1 MKLLQDILY
10 QVGIKQVVGST
21 NVAVESIVFD
31 SRKAVKMSLFVAIR
45 GSLSDGHEYI
55 ESAIKGGA
63 SAVICENLPETRN
76 KNVTYVEVADSHEA
90 LGIIASNFF
99 ENPSEKL
106 KLIGI
111 TGTNGKTTTSTM
123 LYDLFRLLGKKVGL
137 ISTVENKINNEVVP
151 ATHTTPDAVSFN
163 ELLVRMVDAGCTY
176 CIMEVSS
183 HALHQHRVTGAKF
196 SGAVYTNISR
206 DHLDYHETFDAYIG
220 AKKMLFD
227 MLPKEAFALVNL
239 DDRQGP
245 TMLQN
250 CKAAVQRTY
259 ALKSM
264 ADFRVKVIENQFGG
278 LHVNIDG
285 LDLYAKM
292 VGRFNAYNLL
302 SAYATAVLLG
312 FEKLDVLTA
321 LSNINPVAGRFQY
334 VMGPDK
340 ITAIIDYAHT
350 PDALKNVLKTVED
363 IRTRNEEVITV
374 VGCGGNRDAGKR
386 PEMARIACK
395 YSDRVIFTSD
405 NPRNED
411 PEAIIE
417 DMKAGVEPQDYRK
430 TNTIVNRKEAIK
442 MACSIARTGDIIL
455 IAGKGHEKYQEI
467 KGERIDFDD
476 LAIVND
482 TFKLLNH

>member
-21 NVAVESIVFD
+21 QMEVESLVFD
-31 SRKAVKMSLFVAIR
+31 SRNVVPNCVFVAIK
-45 GSLSDGHEYI
+45 GTLSDGHKFI
-55 ESAIKGGA
+55 DSAIDKGA
-63 SAVICENLPETRN
+63 TAVVCEEMPKEVNPDI
-76 KNVTYVEVADSHEA
+76 TYVQVGDSHAA
-90 LGIIASNFF
+90 LGMMASNFYD
-99 ENPSEKL
+99 NPSEKL

-111 TGTNGKTTTSTM
+111 TGTNGKTTTSTI
-123 LYDLFRLLGKKVGL
+123 LYDLLRLLGEKVGL
-137 ISTVENKINNEVVP
+137 ISTVENKIQDRVIP

-163 ELLVRMVDAGCTY
+163 ELLADMVAEGCNY
-176 CIMEVSS
+176 CFMEVSS

-196 SGAVYTNISR
+196 SGAIFTNLSH
-206 DHLDYHETFDAYIG
+206 DHLDYHKTFDAYIA

-227 MLPKEAFALVNL
+227 MLPKDSFALVNQ
-239 DDRQGP
+239 DDRQGA

-250 CKAAVQRTY
+250 CKANLQRTY

-264 ADFRVKVIENQFGG
+264 GDFKVKVIENQFGG
-278 LHVNIDG
+278 LQLNIDG

-302 SAYATAVLLG
+302 SAYATGVLLG
-312 FEKLDVLTA
+312 FDKMEVLTA
-321 LSNINPVAGRFQY
+321 LSSINPVAGRFQY
-334 VMGPDK
+334 VISPDQV
-340 ITAIIDYAHT
+340 TAIVDYAHT
-350 PDALKNVLKTVED
+350 PDALKNVLKTIED

-374 VGCGGNRDAGKR
+374 VGCGGNRDVTKR
-386 PEMARIACK
+386 PHMARIACK
-395 YSDRVIFTSD
+395 FSDRVIFTSD

-411 PEAIIE
+411 PEAIIK
-417 DMKAGVEPQDYRK
+417 DMQAGVEPQDYRK
-430 TNTIVNRKEAIK
+430 TNVIVNRKEAIK
-442 MACSIARTGDIIL
+442 MACSIARKGDIIL

-467 KGERIDFDD
+467 KGERFPFDD

>member
-10 QVGIKQVVGST
+10 QVSINQVVGST
-21 NVAVESIVFD
+21 NLAVESIVFD
-31 SRKAVKMSLFVAIR
+31 SRKSGKSLLFTAIK
-45 GSLSDGHEYI
+45 GELSDGHAYI
-55 ESAIKGGA
+55 DQAIANGA
-63 SAVICENLPETRN
+63 VAVICEKLPESTQPDI
-76 KNVTYVEVADSHEA
+76 TYVVVPDSHEA
-90 LGIIASNFF
+90 LGIMASNFYD
-99 ENPSEKL
+99 NPSEKL

-123 LYDLFRLLGKKVGL
+123 LYDLLRLLGHKVGL
-137 ISTVENKINNEVVP
+137 ISTVENKIDNEVVP

-163 ELLVRMVDAGCTY
+163 HLLMKMVEAGCSY
-176 CIMEVSS
+176 CFMEVSS
-183 HALHQHRVTGAKF
+183 HALHQHRVAGAKF
-196 SGAVYTNISR
+196 AGAVFTNLSH
-206 DHLDYHETFDAYIG
+206 DHLDYHHTFDAYIA

-227 MLPKEAFALVNL
+227 MLPKDAFALVNL

-250 CKAAVQRTY
+250 CKAATQRTY

-264 ADFRVKVIENQFGG
+264 ADFKVKVIENQFGG

-302 SAYATAVLLG
+302 TAYATGVLLG
-312 FEKLDVLTA
+312 FEKLEVLTA
-321 LSNINPVAGRFQY
+321 LSSINPVAGRFQY
-334 VMGPDK
+334 VISPENV
-340 ITAIIDYAHT
+340 TAIVDYAHT

-363 IRTRNEEVITV
+363 IRTKNEEVITV
-374 VGCGGNRDAGKR
+374 VGCGGNRDATKR

-395 YSDRVIFTSD
+395 FSDRVIFTSD

-417 DMKAGVEPQDYRK
+417 DMMKGVEPQDFRK
-430 TNTIVNRKEAIK
+430 TNTIINRKEAIK
-442 MACSIARTGDIIL
+442 MACSIARPGDIIL

-467 KGERIDFDD
+467 NGERFPFDD
-476 LAIVND
+476 LEIVND
-482 TFKLLNH
+482 TFKLLNN

>member
-31 SRKAVKMSLFVAIR
+31 SRKAAKMSLFVAIK
-45 GSLSDGHEYI
+45 GTLSDGHAFI
-55 ESAIKGGA
+55 DSAIKSGA
-63 SAVICENLPETRN
+63 SAVVCEDLPESRN
-76 KNVTYVEVADSHEA
+76 KGVTYIEVTNSHEA

-99 ENPSEKL
+99 DNPSEKL
-106 KLIGI
+106 KLVGI

-206 DHLDYHETFDAYIG
+206 DHLDYHKTFDAYIG

-250 CKAAVQRTY
+250 CKADVQRTY

-278 LHVNIDG
+278 LHINIDG
-285 LDLYAKM
+285 LDLYSKM

-302 SAYATAVLLG
+302 SAYAAAVLLG

-321 LSNINPVAGRFQY
+321 LSNISPVAGRFQY
-334 VMGPDK
+334 VIGPDK

-350 PDALKNVLKTVED
+350 PDALKNVLKTVDD

-442 MACSIARTGDIIL
+442 MACSIARAGDIIL

-476 LAIVND
+476 LGIVND

>member
-21 NVAVESIVFD
+21 QIEIESLVFD
-31 SRKAVKMSLFVAIR
+31 SRKVVPNCVFVAIR
-45 GSLSDGHEYI
+45 GTLSDGHKFI
-55 ESAIKGGA
+55 DSAIDNGA
-63 SAVICENLPETRN
+63 TAVVCEEMPKELNS
-76 KNVTYVEVADSHEA
+76 KITYVEAGDSHAA
-90 LGIIASNFF
+90 LGMMSSNFF
-99 ENPSEKL
+99 DNPSEKL

-111 TGTNGKTTTSTM
+111 TGTNGKTTTSTIM
-123 LYDLFRLLGKKVGL
+123 YDLLRLLGEKVGL
-137 ISTVENKINNEVVP
+137 ISTVENKIQDRVVV

-163 ELLVRMVDAGCTY
+163 ELLADMVAEGCTY
-176 CIMEVSS
+176 CFMEVSS

-196 SGAVYTNISR
+196 SGAVFTNLSH
-206 DHLDYHETFDAYIG
+206 DHLDYHKTFDAYIA

-227 MLPKEAFALVNL
+227 MLPKDSFALVNQ
-239 DDRQGP
+239 DDKQGA

-250 CKAAVQRTY
+250 CKAKVQRTY

-264 ADFRVKVIENQFGG
+264 GDFKVKVVENQFGG
-278 LHVNIDG
+278 LQLNIDG

-302 SAYATAVLLG
+302 SAYATGVLLG
-312 FEKLDVLTA
+312 YDKMEVLTA
-321 LSNINPVAGRFQY
+321 LSSINPVAGRFQY
-334 VMGPDK
+334 VISPDQV
-340 ITAIIDYAHT
+340 TAIIDYAHT

-374 VGCGGNRDAGKR
+374 VGCGGNRDATKR

-395 YSDRVIFTSD
+395 FSDRVIFTSD

-411 PEAIIE
+411 PEAIIQ
-417 DMKAGVEPQDYRK
+417 DMQAGVEPQDYRK
-430 TNTIVNRKEAIK
+430 TNVIVNRKEAIK
-442 MACSIARTGDIIL
+442 MACSIARKGDIIL

-467 KGERIDFDD
+467 KGERFPFDD

>member
-10 QVGIKQVVGST
+10 QVSIKEVVGST
-21 NVAVESIVFD
+21 NMSVESIVFD
-31 SRKAVKMSLFVAIR
+31 SRKATKTALFVAIK
-45 GSLSDGHEYI
+45 GVLSDGHGYI
-55 ESAIKGGA
+55 DQAISNGA
-63 SAVICENLPETRN
+63 VAVICEEIPLSKRSEI
-76 KNVTYVEVADSHEA
+76 TYVLVPDSHEA
-90 LGIIASNFF
+90 LGIIASNFYD
-99 ENPSEKL
+99 NPSEKL

-123 LYDLFRLLGKKVGL
+123 LYDLLRLLGNKVGL
-137 ISTVENKINNEVVP
+137 ISTVENKIDNEIVP

-163 ELLVRMVDAGCTY
+163 QLLVQMLNAGCTY
-176 CIMEVSS
+176 CFMEVSS
-183 HALHQHRVTGAKF
+183 HALHQHRVTGATF
-196 SGAVYTNISR
+196 AGAVFTNLSH
-206 DHLDYHETFDAYIG
+206 DHLDYHKTFDAYIA

-227 MLPKEAFALVNL
+227 MLPKESFALVNL
-239 DDRQGP
+239 DDRQGE

-250 CKAAVQRTY
+250 CKSAVQRTY

-264 ADFRVKVIENQFGG
+264 SDFKAKVIENQFGG
-278 LHVNIDG
+278 LHLNIDG

-302 SAYATAVLLG
+302 SAYATGVLLG
-312 FEKLDVLTA
+312 YEKLDVLTA
-321 LSNINPVAGRFQY
+321 LSSINPVAGRFQY
-334 VMGPDK
+334 VISTDK
-340 ITAIIDYAHT
+340 VTAIIDYAHT

-363 IRTRNEEVITV
+363 IRTKNEEVITV
-374 VGCGGNRDAGKR
+374 VGCGGNRDATKR

-395 YSDRVIFTSD
+395 FSDRVIFTSD

-417 DMKAGVEPQDYRK
+417 EMIKGVEPQDFRK

-442 MACSIARTGDIIL
+442 MACSIARSGDIIL

-467 KGERIDFDD
+467 NGERHPFDD
-476 LAIVND
+476 LAIVNE

>member
-10 QVGIKQVVGST
+10 QVSIKEVVGAT
-21 NVAVESIVFD
+21 NISVESIVFD
-31 SRKAVKMSLFVAIR
+31 SRKSITSSLFVAVK
-45 GSLSDGHEYI
+45 GVLSDGHEFI
-55 ESAIKGGA
+55 DQAIANGA
-63 SAVICENLPETRN
+63 VAIVCEELPKSKKPEI
-76 KNVTYVEVADSHEA
+76 TYVAVSDSHEA
-90 LGIIASNFF
+90 LGIMASNFYD
-99 ENPSEKL
+99 NPSEKL

-123 LYDLFRLLGKKVGL
+123 LFDLLRLLGNKVGL
-137 ISTVENKINNEVVP
+137 ISTVENKIDNEAVP

-163 ELLVRMVDAGCTY
+163 QLLVKMVEAGCTY
-176 CIMEVSS
+176 CFMEVSS

-196 SGAVYTNISR
+196 AGAVYTNLSH
-206 DHLDYHETFDAYIG
+206 DHLDYHKTFDAYIN

-227 MLPKEAFALVNL
+227 MLPKDSFALVNL
-239 DDRQGP
+239 DDRQGE

-250 CKAAVQRTY
+250 CKADVQRTY

-264 ADFRVKVIENQFGG
+264 ADFKVKVIENQFGG

-302 SAYATAVLLG
+302 SAYATGVLLG
-312 FEKLDVLTA
+312 FDKLDVLTA
-321 LSNINPVAGRFQY
+321 LSSINPVAGRFQY
-334 VMGPDK
+334 VISPDK
-340 ITAIIDYAHT
+340 VTAIIDYAHT

-363 IRTRNEEVITV
+363 IRTRNEEVITI
-374 VGCGGNRDAGKR
+374 VGCGGNRDATKR

-395 YSDRVIFTSD
+395 FSDRVIFTSD

-417 DMKAGVEPQDYRK
+417 DMKKGVEPQDFRK

-442 MACSIARTGDIIL
+442 MACSIARSGDIIL

-467 KGERIDFDD
+467 NGERLPFDD
-476 LAIVND
+476 LQIVND
-482 TFKLLNH
+482 TFKLLNN

>member
-21 NVAVESIVFD
+21 QIEVGSLVFD
-31 SRKAVKMSLFVAIR
+31 SRKAEPNCVFVAVV
-45 GSLSDGHEYI
+45 GTLADGHQFI
-55 ESAIKGGA
+55 DSAIDKGA
-63 SAVICENLPETRN
+63 TAVVCEEMPQELHP
-76 KNVTYVEVADSHEA
+76 NVTYVEVGDSHAA
-90 LGIIASNFF
+90 LGIMASNYYD
-99 ENPSEKL
+99 NPSEKL

-111 TGTNGKTTTSTM
+111 TGTNGKTTTSTIM
-123 LYDLFRLLGKKVGL
+123 YDLLRLLGEKVGL
-137 ISTVENKINNEVVP
+137 ISTVENKIHDRVVQ

-163 ELLVRMVDAGCTY
+163 KLLADMVAEGCTY
-176 CIMEVSS
+176 CFMEVSS

-196 SGAVYTNISR
+196 SGAVFTNLSH
-206 DHLDYHETFDAYIG
+206 DHLDYHQTFDAYIA

-227 MLPKEAFALVNL
+227 MLPGDSFALVNQ
-239 DDRQGP
+239 DDKQGA

-250 CKAAVQRTY
+250 CKASVQRTY

-264 ADFRVKVIENQFGG
+264 GDFRVKVIENQFGG
-278 LHVNIDG
+278 LHLNIDG

-302 SAYATAVLLG
+302 CAYGTGVLLG
-312 FEKLDVLTA
+312 YDKMDVLTA
-321 LSNINPVAGRFQY
+321 LSSVNPVAGRFQY
-334 VMGPDK
+334 VISPDK
-340 ITAIIDYAHT
+340 VTAIVDYAHT
-350 PDALKNVLKTVED
+350 PDALKNVLKTIED

-374 VGCGGNRDAGKR
+374 VGCGGNRDATKR
-386 PEMARIACK
+386 PQMARIACK
-395 YSDRVIFTSD
+395 FSDRVIFTSD

-411 PEAIIE
+411 PEAIIK
-417 DMKAGVEPQDYRK
+417 DMQAGVEPQDYRK
-430 TNTIVNRKEAIK
+430 TNVIVNRKEAIK
-442 MACSIARTGDIIL
+442 MACSIARKGDIIL

-467 KGERIDFDD
+467 KGERLPFDD